1 MRLFNS
7 RTRAIY
13 TGETCRMWDGLR
25 LDVRHSFRSL
35 RRAPAF
41 SLIVVV
47 TLTLAVGATTAV
59 ASIFNALV
67 LRTLAVKSPEQLVA
81 LSALEPRANLTGH
94 FYVDTFNAY
103 RSVQRSFAQMSMYSG
118 GGLRRVETRAGVFDA
133 STTAASPAF
142 FDIVG
147 ARLSG
152 GRFFTDSDEA
162 VVVISE
168 EFRRLIFGNGPAI
181 GETIKVDALPA
192 TVIGVAEDSFGLEVD
207 ARADLFAPFTLMRA
221 TSDNPSRPA
230 RSGDVVGRL
239 APGVSIAAAR
249 AEVEALWP
257 SIQAATLPAAL
268 PAPEREGLL
277 RQRVELASLASGFSG
292 LRARF
297 GPTLGML
304 LAMMGMLLGVACAN
318 LAGLTLARSLTRRHQ
333 VAIRLA
339 LGGSPLRVFWQ
350 LLVDGILLS
359 AVAFAAAIPLAWAI
373 LRVVRSTLMAG
384 LLISKF
390 PAVTPDAGVLAAA
403 ALLTLLIGL
412 AMGVVSA
419 WRSVA
424 ARPARVAESLRS
436 GRGTIGTFGRFG
448 RGLLVAQVALSM
460 TCLVGAGLFTATLA
474 HLRGNDTSLQ
484 SQRIV
489 FTRAYREPGDRELLP
504 PDYYQTLVGE
514 LARMPG
520 AEAAAL
526 SVYYPT
532 YFGATGPIPTEHYTR
547 ADGIAA
553 PDVAA
558 LPECVSPGFFEL
570 FRLPR
575 LQGRD
580 ITWDDGPGRPA
591 VALLSASLARALFPA
606 GDAVGQHIRVTGS
619 QGHDIEVIGVVADAP
634 YGKLDDPRPFVVFR
648 PILQEMARSQFPMAY
663 VRASGDLATVRDGY
677 TRVVTALGH
686 RSLRRFFITSS
697 QWVDRALLQQ
707 RFTAGLAAFAAAI
720 TSLLAG
726 MGVYGMLA
734 YSVAARAREIG
745 VRVALGAERGTVV
758 WMIVRDGLTIAVP
771 GVIIGVSCAW
781 AAARVVRA
789 QLYGIAPGD
798 SRTLLIAAAI
808 SLSTVLAASL
818 LPALRASRVAPLEA
832 LREE

>member
-1 MRLFNS
+1 
-7 RTRAIY
+7 
-13 TGETCRMWDGLR
+13 MWDALR

-35 RRAPAF
+35 RRSPTF
-41 SLIVVV
+41 SLIVIV

-59 ASIFNALV
+59 GSLLNALV
-67 LRTLAVKSPEQLVA
+67 FRRLAVPNPEQLVA

-118 GGLRRVETRAGVFDA
+118 GGLLRVETRAGVFDA
-133 STTAASPAF
+133 WTAGVSPTY

-147 ARLSG
+147 ARPPA
-152 GRFFTDSDEA
+152 GRFFTDSDDA

-168 EFRRLIFGNGPAI
+168 GFRRRIFGNGPAV
-181 GETIKVDALPA
+181 GETITVNTVPA
-192 TVIGVAEDSFGLEVD
+192 TVIGVAADGFEALESD
-207 ARADLFAPFTLMRA
+207 GTTDLVAPFALMRA
-221 TSDNPSRPA
+221 TGDNPSRPA
-230 RSGDVVGRL
+230 RSANVVGRL
-239 APGVSIAAAR
+239 APGVSIGAAR
-249 AEVEALWP
+249 AELATLWA
-257 SIQAATLPAAL
+257 SIQSATLPTTL
-268 PAPEREGLL
+268 PGPEREALL
-277 RQRVELASLASGFSG
+277 RQRVDVTALASGFSA
-292 LRARF
+292 LRTRF
-297 GPTLGML
+297 GTTLGML
-304 LAMMGMLLGVACAN
+304 LGMMGMLLAVACAN

-350 LLVDGILLS
+350 LLIDGILLS
-359 AVAFAAAIPLAWAI
+359 AVAFAGAVPLAWAI
-373 LRVVRSTLMAG
+373 VQWVRATLMAG
-384 LLISKF
+384 LLIAKF
-390 PAVTPDAGVLAAA
+390 PAVTPDAGVLAAT

-424 ARPARVAESLRS
+424 TRVDECLRP
-436 GRGTIGTFGRFG
+436 GRGSIGTFGRFG
-448 RGLLVAQVALSM
+448 RGLLVAQIALSM

-474 HLRGNDTSLQ
+474 RLRANDTSLQ

-489 FTRAYREPGDRELLP
+489 FTRAYREPGDRQLLTP
-504 PDYYQTLVGE
+504 EYYQTLVSDLGH
-514 LARMPG
+514 MPG

-532 YFGATGPIPTEHYTR
+532 YFGVTGPIPTEHYTR
-547 ADGIAA
+547 ADDVGA
-553 PDVAA
+553 PEVAV
-558 LPECVSPGFFEL
+558 LPECVSPGFFDL
-570 FRLPR
+570 FRLQR

-580 ITWDDGPGRPA
+580 FTWDDGPGKPA
-591 VALLSASLARALFPA
+591 VALLSASLAQALFPA
-606 GDAVGQHIRVTGS
+606 GDAVAQHIRLTGPERR
-619 QGHDIEVIGVVADAP
+619 DIEVIGVVADAP

-648 PILQEMARSQFPMAY
+648 PILQDMARSQFPMAY

-677 TRVVTALGH
+677 TRVVKALGH
-686 RSLRRFFITSS
+686 RSLRSFFITSS
-697 QWVDRALLQQ
+697 EWVDRALLQQ

-720 TSLLAG
+720 TSLLAC

-734 YSVAARAREIG
+734 FAVAARVREIG

-758 WMIVRDGLTIAVP
+758 WMIVRDGLAIAVP
-771 GVIIGVSCAW
+771 GVLVGAACAW
-781 AAARVVRA
+781 AAARLVRA

-798 SRTLLIAAAI
+798 SRTLLIAAVI
-808 SLSTVLAASL
+808 SLATVLAASL
-818 LPALRASRVAPLEA
+818 LPALRASRVAPVEA